1 MLTILSYIALLIGA
15 LGFTLVLYFG
25 LLKTKLI

>member
-1 MLTILSYIALLIGA
+1 MLTILAYTGLLIGA
-15 LGFTLVLYFG
+15 LGFTVVLYFG

>member
-1 MLTILSYIALLIGA
+1 MLTILAYTGLFIGA
-15 LGFTLVLYFG
+15 LGFTVVLYFG